1 MYAVTFY
8 NLRFADK
15 KEALLLYN
23 FRFADKEETLL
34 SKKDMSTSA
43 FQKDHP
49 NAQEKSKFTSNDDED
64 SNAESSIELVSFK
77 PI

>member
-1 MYAVTFY
+1 
-8 NLRFADK
+8 
-15 KEALLLYN
+15 
-23 FRFADKEETLL
+23 
-34 SKKDMSTSA
+34 MSTSA